1 MTVSVLLVD
10 DSDILRDLM
19 NFIVD
24 CDTRFTII
32 GEAANGREAIETAAR
47 FQPDVIILDQ
57 YMDELRGSQALPQLR
72 ALVPH
77 AFIAGYSGDSTGE
90 LSAHLESELDIYI
103 PKGASV
109 RMLFDS
115 IADALE
121 RRQVSDPGSG
131 SAGPHSQRQ

>member
-10 DSDILRDLM
+10 DNGILRDLM

-24 CDTRFTII
+24 RDTRFTII

-57 YMDELRGSQALPQLR
+57 YMDELSGSQALPQLR

-77 AFIAGYSGDSTGE
+77 ALIAGYSGDSTGE
-90 LSAHLESELDIYI
+90 LSAHLESGLDIYI
-103 PKGASV
+103 SKGLSV
-109 RMLFDS
+109 RTLFDS
-115 IADALE
+115 IAEALE
-121 RRQVSDPGSG
+121 RRQASGPGSV
-131 SAGPHSQRQ
+131 P